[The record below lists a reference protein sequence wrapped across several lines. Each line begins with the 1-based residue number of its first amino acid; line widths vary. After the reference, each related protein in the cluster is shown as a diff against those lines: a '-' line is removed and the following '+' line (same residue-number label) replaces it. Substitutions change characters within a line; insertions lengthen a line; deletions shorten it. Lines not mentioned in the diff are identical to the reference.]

1 MLAVDCCRNMETNNY
16 NGRESEDTVPN
27 SMGAERGSQVQEDRS
42 PLLEVDLAVDPQVQ
56 PEFGQAIQPEASDSI
71 VVEAQDSTKQLQIAG
86 ASFLVTLKEKYKVQ
100 IMHEIHLLFFSLH
113 ASDHPVCRRLC

>member
-86 ASFLVTLKEKYKVQ
+86 ASFLVTLKGPLK
-100 IMHEIHLLFFSLH
+100 
-113 ASDHPVCRRLC
+113 